1 MLSLLNST
9 FCENFENKLEQ
20 YHNLFPD
27 NMLSGEHL
35 ESLFKQCFL
44 KNKEIKH
51 IEHEEGSHKKHDYI
65 IRKKD
70 NSSLKISIKSGV
82 IKNNILTQSSYR
94 TTTYATIREKLD
106 YINQN
111 HYDFQLNLAK
121 KDPWKKTKEYV
132 LMLFKEEQFKLNDI
146 NFLEYKKCWTGQN
159 ENFVVNI
166 NKSQSDQLWYKVN
179 LNNVK
184 PIFSKTFNTPQYN
197 LYRLSKSA

>member
-65 IRKKD
+65 ITTKD
-70 NSSLKISIKSGV
+70 NINLKISIKSGV

-94 TTTYATIREKLD
+94 TTTYVNIKEKLD

-111 HYDFQLNLAK
+111 HFDFQLNLAK
-121 KDPWKKTKEYV
+121 MDPWKKTKEYI

-146 NFLEYKKCWTGQN
+146 NFIENEKCWIGQN

-166 NKSQSDQLWYKVN
+166 NKAQSDQLWYKVN